1 MIIPDGVVS
10 LRKEFFRGGC
20 ITNELVLPETLKYIG
35 SVREDWAFADTYL
48 QKVILSSSLEMIQ
61 SFAFRN
67 SVIELLVFPQ
77 KMLRCQCQGLISSLQ
92 AYGTIIMDWSI
103 K

>member
-1 MIIPDGVVS
+1 MSKKIIIPDGVVS
-10 LRKEFFRGGC
+10 LRKEFFG
-20 ITNELVLPETLKYIG
+20 
-35 SVREDWAFADTYL
+35 DDT
-48 QKVILSSSLEMIQ
+48 

-92 AYGTIIMDWSI
+92 AYGAIIMDWSI